1 MPRCR
6 RAVPLV
12 WRCVRVPDL
21 RIPLSLS
28 VGIGLAALGVAAG
41 LAQPALA
48 ANATLRAEDMPAG
61 FGRLAF
67 SFDTATPTKIRVANG
82 VLVVAFGEA
91 VKVDVAKVA
100 RDLPAYISV
109 ARNDPDGKGL
119 RFALARPYK
128 ANLIEAGDKVFIDL
142 LPETW
147 TGLMPGPPQ
156 EVIASLAERL
166 RLAEAR
172 ARDVARQPP
181 PPRPVLAVRGATLPT
196 LDRLIFQT
204 PPDTAVTPELVDG
217 TLRMTFDKAMTVEP
231 GPIRSALPS
240 GVALATHATTDAA
253 TQIDLTLPQDWR
265 MRSFRDE
272 DGLVVDLVRPGK
284 PPATSLP
291 GSAPQAQSAVPA
303 APGAAAAAPAADR
316 PAAQPAAAPTVAK
329 AAPPPDPAPQPVRI
343 QVVKH
348 GDGARIDF
356 RFPRPTGAA
365 AFIDAGTATLVFDTR
380 DTIDPAEFKGVLPE
394 IVEDATVSR
403 EGKVTLVRLRLA
415 GQPLTRLADDGNI
428 WSLAFGEDR
437 ARAAEAIAPRR
448 GVDERGQTIVAAP
461 LSGMTGVHWL
471 EAGPGGLPVAVATA
485 TGPTRLLPKPYQ
497 FVEFALL
504 PTAHGLAVSPRADD
518 VVVRAGTDQALIGR
532 AGGLTVTPDAAME
545 ASADESNAPAALP
558 PLLDAEL
565 WRKLQTG
572 SVRDASR
579 ALLRDVADA
588 SRTRKSEVR
597 LALARLYAANGL
609 MSEAAGPLA
618 VALADDPGM
627 RGNREALFLKA
638 LIATRMHRNADALK
652 AWEAAPIREDAEAG
666 LWCALV
672 EQRLGRNAQA
682 LVGFRRAET
691 VLERYPKEV
700 QAEFRI
706 AKARAALAQQDM
718 TVAER
723 EIARLTDFPEGLVE
737 PDQLALLRAMLDDAS
752 GRPQAALNGYKPLFE
767 AGSRPVAAEA
777 QLRAVRLV
785 QTEKRQDITP
795 DEAIARLETVSV
807 TWRGGDLEI
816 EALAEL
822 GRLYTD
828 KQRWRDAFLIA
839 RRANEIF
846 PDNPLT
852 RRMHDETAQKFAELF
867 SGKASEA
874 LPRIEALAL
883 FYDFKEFLPIGRRGD
898 EITRL
903 LADRLVELDLLD
915 QASEIL
921 RYQMEKRLTGAAR
934 STVAAKVAMIALMNG
949 KPAEALD
956 AIHST
961 RLIELPADVKR
972 ARLLLETKAL
982 SDLSRTD
989 QALELLES
997 ERGAEVD
1004 RLRADIYW
1012 TGRRWRE
1019 AGESHERMLGESWR
1033 GEAALTDAQRA
1044 DVMRAAISYVMA
1056 GEALSLDR
1064 LRSKFAGKMVDS
1076 ADARTFAFVTG
1087 ASRARASDIREMAR
1101 NAVGADTLSDF
1112 MRAYRERYPDYST
1125 AVRQKRKPDQ
1135 PAGETPPA
1143 APPAPQ
1149 GAATP
1154 PPAAPGRG

>member
-1 MPRCR
+1 
-6 RAVPLV
+6 
-12 WRCVRVPDL
+12 L

-41 LAQPALA
+41 LSGPALA
-48 ANATLRAEDMPAG
+48 ASATLRGQEMPAG
-61 FGRLAF
+61 FGRLELT
-67 SFDTATPTKIRVANG
+67 FDEATPTRIRVANG
-82 VLVVAFGEA
+82 ILVVAFGAA
-91 VKVDVAKVA
+91 VKIDVARIAK
-100 RDLPAYISV
+100 DLPAYVSI
-109 ARNDPDGKGL
+109 ARGDPDGRGL

-142 LPETW
+142 LPENW
-147 TGLMPGPPQ
+147 TGLLPGPPQ

-172 ARDVARQPP
+172 VRDQAAQPA
-181 PPRPVLAVRGATLPT
+181 PPRAVLGVRGAALPT

-204 PPDTAVTPELVDG
+204 PPDTALSHEFVDG
-217 TLRMTFDKAMTVEP
+217 ALRLSFDKPMTVEP
-231 GPIRSALPS
+231 GAVRSALPE
-240 GVALATHATTDAA
+240 GVALAAHAVTDAA
-253 TQIDLTLPQDWR
+253 TQLDLTLPQDWR

-272 DGLVVDLVRPGK
+272 EGLVVDLVRSGK
-284 PPATSLP
+284 PPAL
-291 GSAPQAQSAVPA
+291 
-303 APGAAAAAPAADR
+303 AAPAGEPQAATPAASPAGAR
-316 PAAQPAAAPTVAK
+316 PEAAPAEPASLAGKPAAQPAAAQPL
-329 AAPPPDPAPQPVRI
+329 AAPAPRTAPAPGTPPAPTPDPAPQAVKV

-365 AFIDAGTATLVFDTR
+365 AFIEAGAATLVFDTR
-380 DTIDPAEFKGVLPE
+380 DTIDPAELTGVLPE
-394 IVEDATVSR
+394 IVADSTVTR

-415 GQPLTRLADDGNI
+415 DQPLTRLSDKGDT

-437 ARAAEAIAPRR
+437 TRAAEAIAPRR
-448 GVDERGQTIVAAP
+448 GVDDGGQTIVSAALP
-461 LSGMTGVHWL
+461 GMTGVHWL
-471 EAGPGGLPVAVATA
+471 EAGPGGMPVAVATA
-485 TGPTRLLPKPYQ
+485 TGPTRLLPKPYH

-518 VVVRAGTDQALIGR
+518 VVVRAGADRALIGR
-532 AGGLTVTPDAAME
+532 AGGLTVTLDVPAE
-545 ASADESNAPAALP
+545 AQADDSQAPAAPP

-565 WRKLQTG
+565 WRKLKTG
-572 SVRDASR
+572 SVRDAAR

-588 SRTRKSEVR
+588 SLTRKSEAR
-597 LALARLYAANGL
+597 LALARFYAVNGL
-609 MSEAAGPLA
+609 MPEAAGPLA
-618 VALADDPGM
+618 VMLADDGSM
-627 RGNREALFLKA
+627 RGNREALFLKG
-638 LIATRMHRNADALK
+638 LIATRMHRNAEALK
-652 AWEAAPIREDAEAG
+652 AWDAAPIREEAEAG
-666 LWCALV
+666 LWRALV
-672 EQRLGRNAQA
+672 EQRLGRDAQA
-682 LVGFRRAET
+682 LVGFRRADAI
-691 VLERYPKEV
+691 LERYPAEV
-700 QAEFRI
+700 QGEFRI
-706 AKARAALAQQDM
+706 AKARAALAQQDLP
-718 TVAER
+718 VAER
-723 EIARLTDFPEGLVE
+723 EIGRMADFPSGLVDPE
-737 PDQLALLRAMLDDAS
+737 QLALLRAMLDDAN
-752 GRPQAALNGYKPLFE
+752 GRPEAALNGYKPLFE
-767 AGSRPVAAEA
+767 AVSRPVAAEA

-785 QTEKRQDITP
+785 QTEKRKDITS
-795 DEAIARLETVSV
+795 DEAISRLETVAV

-822 GRLYTD
+822 GRLYLD
-828 KQRWRDAFLIA
+828 RQRWRDAFMIA
-839 RRANEIF
+839 RRANENF

-852 RRMHDETAQKFAELF
+852 RRMHDETAQRFAELF
-867 SGKASEA
+867 TGKGAET
-874 LPRIEALAL
+874 LPRIDALAL

-921 RYQMEKRLTGAAR
+921 NYQMQKRLTGAAR
-934 STVAAKVAMIALMNG
+934 STVAARLAMIALMNG
-949 KPAEALD
+949 KPAEALR
-956 AIHST
+956 AIHAT
-961 RLIELPADVKR
+961 RLIELPADVRR

-997 ERGAEVD
+997 QRGAEVD

-1019 AGESHERMLGESWR
+1019 AGEAHERMLAESWR
-1033 GEAALTDAQRA
+1033 GEAALTEPQRA

-1064 LRSKFAGKMVDS
+1064 LRSKFAAKMVDS

-1087 ASRARASDIREMAR
+1087 ASRARAADIREMAR

-1125 AVRQKRKPDQ
+1125 AVRQKPKPDA
-1135 PAGETPPA
+1135 PAAGTPPE

-1154 PPAAPGRG
+1154 APATPGQG

>member
-1 MPRCR
+1 M
-6 RAVPLV
+6 
-12 WRCVRVPDL
+12 

-28 VGIGLAALGVAAG
+28 VGIGLAALCVAAG
-41 LAQPALA
+41 LAEPALA
-48 ANATLRAEDMPAG
+48 ANATLRAEAMPAG

-67 SFDTATPTKIRVANG
+67 SFDTATPTRIRVANG
-82 VLVVAFGEA
+82 VLVVAFGDT

-100 RDLPAYISV
+100 RELPAYISV

-119 RFALARPYK
+119 RFALAQPYK

-142 LPETW
+142 LPENW
-147 TGLMPGPPQ
+147 TGLLPGPPQ

-172 ARDVARQPP
+172 ARDVARQPA
-181 PPRPVLAVRGATLPT
+181 PPRTVLSVRGATLPT

-217 TLRMTFDKAMTVEP
+217 TLRLTFDKAMTVEP
-231 GPIRSALPS
+231 GPIRSVLPD
-240 GVALATHATTDAA
+240 GVALAAHATTDAT

-284 PPATSLP
+284 PPAPTLSGP
-291 GSAPQAQSAVPA
+291 APQAPA
-303 APGAAAAAPAADR
+303 TPGPAAAAPAADR
-316 PAAQPAAAPTVAK
+316 PATQPAAAPTAAK
-329 AAPPPDPAPQPVRI
+329 AAPPPDPTPQAVRI
-343 QVVKH
+343 QIVKH

-365 AFIDAGTATLVFDTR
+365 AFIESGTATLVFDTR

-415 GQPLTRLADDGNI
+415 NPPLTRLADDGNT

-437 ARAAEAIAPRR
+437 SRATEAIAPRR

-461 LSGMTGVHWL
+461 LPGMTGVHWL

-518 VVVRAGTDQALIGR
+518 VVVRAGADQALIGR
-532 AGGLTVTPDAAME
+532 TGGLTVTLDAAME
-545 ASADESNAPAALP
+545 APADESNAPAALP
-558 PLLDAEL
+558 SLLDAEL
-565 WRKLQTG
+565 WTKLQNG

-579 ALLRDVADA
+579 ALMGDVADA
-588 SRTRKSEVR
+588 SRTRKSEAR

-609 MSEAAGPLA
+609 MAEAAGPLA
-618 VALADDPGM
+618 VLLADDPGM
-627 RGNREALFLKA
+627 RGNREALFLKG
-638 LIATRMHRNADALK
+638 LIATRMHRNAEALRAWDAG
-652 AWEAAPIREDAEAG
+652 PIREDAEPG
-666 LWCALV
+666 LWRALV
-672 EQRLGRNAQA
+672 EQRLGRSAQA
-682 LVGFRRAET
+682 LVGFRRAEAI
-691 VLERYPKEV
+691 LERYPKDV

-706 AKARAALAQQDM
+706 AKTRAALAQQDL

-723 EIARLTDFPEGLVE
+723 EIARLTDFPSGLVE
-737 PDQLALLRAMLDDAS
+737 PEQLALLRAMLDDAG
-752 GRPQAALNGYKPLFE
+752 GRPEAALNGYKPLFE
-767 AGSRPVAAEA
+767 ARSRPVAAEA

-785 QTEKRQDITP
+785 QTEKRQDITQ
-795 DEAIARLETVSV
+795 DEAISRLETVAV

-828 KQRWRDAFLIA
+828 KQRWRDAFMVA
-839 RRANEIF
+839 RRANETF

-949 KPAEALD
+949 KAAEALD

-989 QALELLES
+989 QALEILET

-1019 AGESHERMLGESWR
+1019 AGESHERMLAESWR

-1064 LRSKFAGKMVDS
+1064 LRSKFAGKMVQS

-1125 AVRQKRKPDQ
+1125 AVREKRKP
-1135 PAGETPPA
+1135 EPPA
-1143 APPAPQ
+1143 AEAPPAAPAPQ

-1154 PPAAPGRG
+1154 PTTAPGRG